1 MYTVTIKEPVVYS
14 TFGCSLP
21 VTMYNPRVVLKERH
35 KFDQVLPPCVVE
47 LGEGEGGLGEGRG
60 KGRGREERGTEERGR
75 KRGRERREERGRER
89 KERKGREG
97 EEGKGGRGR
106 EGRERKG
113 GKGAGGG
120 KGEKEG
126 GKTGN
131 MGLTWSCLPRPGKK
145 TSHQSTEKKEIGY
158 SVT

>member
-47 LGEGEGGLGEGRG
+47 LGEGKGEKGEERKG
-60 KGRGREERGTEERGR
+60 GRGREGR
-75 KRGRERREERGRER
+75 
-89 KERKGREG
+89 ERKGREG

-113 GKGAGGG
+113 REGEEGREGSWGRERRKGR
-120 KGEKEG
+120 GEDRKHG

-131 MGLTWSCLPRPGKK
+131 MGLTWSCLPRRGKK